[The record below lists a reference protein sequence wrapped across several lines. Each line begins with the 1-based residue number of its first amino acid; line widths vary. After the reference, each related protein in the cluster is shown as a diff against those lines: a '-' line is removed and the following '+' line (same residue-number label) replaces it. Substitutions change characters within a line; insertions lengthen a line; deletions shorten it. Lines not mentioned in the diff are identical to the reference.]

1 MSKNLSRLIALLLLA
16 ITSIGVSAQDLI
28 TVSGTIYDSEL
39 NEPIIGAT
47 VLVKGQKTGAVSDI
61 DGKYTVGLDTKEEK
75 INGRTNID
83 VYMTAN
89 SQVLDEVVVVGYG
102 VQRKSDV
109 TGSIS
114 SISGKD
120 VNNTP
125 VSSALQALQGKASG
139 VNVIQNSGSPG
150 GATTIKIR
158 GTGTVNDAD
167 PLYVVD
173 GFIVDDITH
182 ISPNDI
188 ASIEILKDAASSAVY
203 GARAANGVVAITTK
217 SGESGKVSITV
228 DAYFGV
234 SNPWKKIDVMGVEDY
249 ALMKD
254 YINGTTTYSQDRQIG
269 GMQ

>member
-39 NEPIIGAT
+39 NEPVIGAS
-47 VLVKGQKTGAVSDI
+47 VLVKGQKTGVVSDI
-61 DGKYTVGLDTKEEK
+61 DGNYTVKAPSNGILVFSYVGLDTKEEK

-89 SQVLDEVVVVGYG
+89 PQILDEVVVVGYG

-139 VNVIQNSGSPG
+139 VNV
-150 GATTIKIR
+150 T
-158 GTGTVNDAD
+158 
-167 PLYVVD
+167 
-173 GFIVDDITH
+173 
-182 ISPNDI
+182 
-188 ASIEILKDAASSAVY
+188 
-203 GARAANGVVAITTK
+203 
-217 SGESGKVSITV
+217 
-228 DAYFGV
+228 
-234 SNPWKKIDVMGVEDY
+234 
-249 ALMKD
+249 
-254 YINGTTTYSQDRQIG
+254 
-269 GMQ
+269 

>member
-39 NEPIIGAT
+39 NEPVIGAS
-47 VLVKGQKTGAVSDI
+47 VLVKGQKTGVVSDI
-61 DGKYTVGLDTKEEK
+61 DGNYTVKAPSNGILVFSYVGLDTKEEK

-89 SQVLDEVVVVGYG
+89 SQILDEVVVVGYG

-150 GATTIKIR
+150 GPTTIKIR

-203 GARAANGVVAITTK
+203 GARAANGVVAIL
-217 SGESGKVSITV
+217 IT
-228 DAYFGV
+228 A
-234 SNPWKKIDVMGVEDY
+234 
-249 ALMKD
+249 
-254 YINGTTTYSQDRQIG
+254 
-269 GMQ
+269 